1 MQIEFTVAE
10 KARLVEIDQELD
22 EIEQTPF
29 DQASQ
34 ALKRR
39 HDELCRERWRIDP
52 PSALDVLGVV

>member
-1 MQIEFTVAE
+1 MKFTVAE

-29 DQASQ
+29 GQASQ
-34 ALKRR
+34 ALMRR

-52 PSALDVLGVV
+52 PSALNELGVV